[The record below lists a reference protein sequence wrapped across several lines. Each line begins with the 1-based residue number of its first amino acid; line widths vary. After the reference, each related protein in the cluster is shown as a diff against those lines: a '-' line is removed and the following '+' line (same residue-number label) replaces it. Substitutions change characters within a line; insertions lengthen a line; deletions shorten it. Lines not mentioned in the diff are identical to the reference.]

1 MMYHDNCPG
10 NMLDPLPFRFLDL
23 PKELRYM
30 VYEHLTISTK
40 QYLLTPI
47 EGTSDFEVSV
57 PPQKDRGSSHTRPP
71 ALTITLHTLPVQ
83 IFSTCS
89 LVYFEALPF
98 LSRKLDAIRETV
110 PRIAVDPEC
119 LDTSQTQQLFRELL
133 ARLDGHPFL
142 TSQKLRFG
150 TLHLTTQENTPPISK
165 SSPLTHQEQ
174 EKTDDDKDERY
185 PGEIL
190 LWLEQTTHLLLSQ
203 RPAPPCP
210 FAGFMGTRVYPTVR
224 LVLDVRGFKHSSAP
238 RSTRATNTSHGSLLQ
253 TRNEGTAGTGIVV
266 SPSLPSPPVF
276 TINTDPAVM
285 RSLSRSLASRLSM
298 LYSGLVQY
306 TRGLRYVRSG
316 AIVLGRDESLERR
329 AGREGEEE
337 VWKRV
342 ALDFGIVGISERGE

>member
-1 MMYHDNCPG
+1 MYHDNLHSK
-10 NMLDPLPFRFLDL
+10 MLDPLPFRFLDL

-40 QYLLTPI
+40 QYTLTPI
-47 EGTSDFEVSV
+47 EETSGFEVFV

-89 LVYFEALPF
+89 LVYSEALPF
-98 LSRKLDAIRETV
+98 LSRKLDVIRETV
-110 PRIAVDPEC
+110 PGIAVDPEC

-133 ARLDGHPFL
+133 ARLDGHPFF
-142 TSQKLRFG
+142 TSQKLIFG
-150 TLHLTTQENTPPISK
+150 TLHPTTQEDSPPISK

-174 EKTDDDKDERY
+174 EKTDADRDERY

-224 LVLDVRGFKHSSAP
+224 LVLDVRGFK
-238 RSTRATNTSHGSLLQ
+238 TTSVS
-253 TRNEGTAGTGIVV
+253 RGTVV
-266 SPSLPSPPVF
+266 SPSLPSLPVY
-276 TINTDPAVM
+276 TTNTDPAIT

-316 AIVLGRDESLERR
+316 AIVLGRDESSERR
-329 AGREGEEE
+329 TGREGEGE

-342 ALDFGIVGISERGE
+342 ALDFGIVRISERG